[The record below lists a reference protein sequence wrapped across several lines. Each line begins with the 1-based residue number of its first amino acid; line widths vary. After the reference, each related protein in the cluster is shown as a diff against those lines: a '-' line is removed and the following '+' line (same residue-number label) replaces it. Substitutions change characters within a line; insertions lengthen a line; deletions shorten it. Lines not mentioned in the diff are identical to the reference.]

1 MYQRHIE
8 KKVVALSKKYPVIA
22 ITGPRQSGKTTFIKA
37 IFKGYRYVSLED
49 MNMREFAQ
57 NDPVG
62 FLDEYGVKSIID
74 EIQRVPQLFSYLQ
87 TKVDSSKKTGQ
98 YIISGSQNFLLMHNT
113 SQSLAGRVALF
124 KLLPF
129 SISELQQAK
138 KLAGSLERTIFLGFY
153 PRLFD
158 KRIHPSDFY
167 PSYIETYV
175 ERDVRHLTNITDLDR
190 FRLLLK
196 LCAGR
201 IGQIINLQS
210 LANDVGISQ
219 PTAKAWLSV
228 LEASYI
234 IFRLTPFHNNFNKRL
249 IKSPKLYFYDTG
261 LACSLLGITQADQL
275 KTHYLKG
282 GLFEN
287 LVILDMY
294 KTQLNK
300 GVNKDLY
307 FWKDSNGNEIDLLW
321 TEGEK
326 INIAEIKYNNTFS
339 QNYLKGLNSF
349 IAPDKYKINKKWLVL
364 GDHLPQIRSNIN
376 ITGFKKVPY
385 NVM

>member
-1 MYQRHIE
+1 MLQRHLE
-8 KKVVALSKKYPVIA
+8 KKVVALSKKFPIVA
-22 ITGPRQSGKTTFIKA
+22 ITGPRQSGKTTFIKTL
-37 IFKGYRYVSLED
+37 FKNYKYVSLED
-49 MNMREFAQ
+49 MDMRDFAQ
-57 NDPVG
+57 NDPIG
-62 FLDEYGVKSIID
+62 FLREYGIGSIID

-87 TKVDSSKKTGQ
+87 TKVDSSTKTGQ
-98 YIISGSQNFLLMHNT
+98 YIISGSQNFLLLHNI

-129 SISELQQAK
+129 SIAELEQAK
-138 KLAGSLERTIFLGFY
+138 KTPASLEKTIFSGFY

-158 KRIHPSDFY
+158 KRIHPTDFY

-175 ERDVRHLTNITDLDR
+175 ERDVRYLTNVNDLDR
-190 FRLLLK
+190 FRLFIK

-219 PTAKAWLSV
+219 PTAKSWLSI

-234 IFRLTPFHNNFNKRL
+234 IFRLNPFHANFNKRL

-261 LACSLLGITQADQL
+261 LACSLLGITQPDQL

-294 KTQLNK
+294 KSELNK
-300 GVNKDLY
+300 GVNKALY
-307 FWKDSNGNEIDLLW
+307 FWRDSNGNEIDLLW
-321 TEGEK
+321 EDGQK
-326 INIAEIKYNNTFS
+326 INLAEIKYNNTFS

-349 IAPDKYKINKKWLVL
+349 LAPVNYKLNKKWLVL
-364 GDHLPQIRSNIN
+364 GNHTPQLRAHIH
-376 ITGFKKVPY
+376 ITGYKKVPL
-385 NVM
+385 